1 MVYLTIAFIVIS
13 FLNLANHV
21 ILELNL
27 EENLIKKLL
36 MISLY
41 LEVDSFYF
49 ENQVIYLIN
58 RTLNLQINL
67 YILLR

>member
-1 MVYLTIAFIVIS
+1 MVCLIIAFIVIY
-13 FLNLANHV
+13 FFNLASYV
-21 ILELNL
+21 TLELSL
-27 EENLIKKLL
+27 EDNLIQKLL
-36 MISLY
+36 MILLY
-41 LEVDSFYF
+41 LEVGLFYF

>member
-13 FLNLANHV
+13 FLNLANYV